1 MDEEQ
6 RDDSVATIAL
16 PFRVKG
22 FLHVVDLCLV
32 WCQMTLDIIVTK
44 QGESHVNTN
53 A

>member
-1 MDEEQ
+1 MDEER

-16 PFRVKG
+16 PCRVKG

-44 QGESHVNTN
+44 QSEVM
-53 A
+53 